1 MTDPKQLARQ
11 FEELAEGNREKAE
24 EEVVMERE
32 EQLKGAANA
41 YQDAANHLKEELVR
55 MDTVTVPVVDFSFF
69 QAQMAHALER
79 AMLRDEEEGE
89 DDLSVESVR
98 RAHEQ
103 MLSILET
110 HAESPTLSLELP
122 DEDMLNEKDIHD
134 SMENMAEAIK
144 QGEEE

>member
-1 MTDPKQLARQ
+1 MTDPKQLAQQ

-41 YQDAANHLKEELVR
+41 YQDAANHLREELVR
-55 MDTVTVPVVDFSFF
+55 MDTITVPVVDFAFF

-79 AMLRDEEEGE
+79 AMVRDEEEGE

-110 HAESPTLSLELP
+110 HADRPTLTLELP
-122 DEDMLNEKDIHD
+122 DEEMLNEKDIHD
-134 SMENMAEAIK
+134 AMESMAEAIK
-144 QGEEE
+144 QDEEE

>member
-1 MTDPKQLARQ
+1 MTDPKQLAQQ

-41 YQDAANHLKEELVR
+41 YQDAANHLREELVR
-55 MDTVTVPVVDFSFF
+55 MDTITVPVVDFAFF
-69 QAQMAHALER
+69 QAQTAHALER
-79 AMLRDEEEGE
+79 AMVRDEEEGE

-110 HAESPTLSLELP
+110 HADRPTLTLELP
-122 DEDMLNEKDIHD
+122 DEEMLNEKDIHD
-134 SMENMAEAIK
+134 AMESMAEAIK